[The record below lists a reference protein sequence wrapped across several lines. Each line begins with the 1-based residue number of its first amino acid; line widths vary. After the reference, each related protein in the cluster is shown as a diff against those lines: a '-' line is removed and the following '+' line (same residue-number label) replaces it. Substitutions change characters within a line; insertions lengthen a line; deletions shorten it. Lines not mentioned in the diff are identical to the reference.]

1 MKERKTLGLFTYRPE
16 EKGEG
21 KRGGERDEWVLSQ
34 QQQTISQFDQ
44 WKTKSGEERDSGRN
58 RWNKKEVEEYEEGW
72 KIASKSKSSRSVL
85 AFITDIQDTAC

>member
-1 MKERKTLGLFTYRPE
+1 MKERKTLGLFTYWPE

-21 KRGGERDEWVLSQ
+21 KRGGEGDEWVLSQ

-44 WKTKSGEERDSGRN
+44 WKTKSEERDRGRN
-58 RWNKKEVEEYEEGW
+58 RWNEKEVEEDEEGW